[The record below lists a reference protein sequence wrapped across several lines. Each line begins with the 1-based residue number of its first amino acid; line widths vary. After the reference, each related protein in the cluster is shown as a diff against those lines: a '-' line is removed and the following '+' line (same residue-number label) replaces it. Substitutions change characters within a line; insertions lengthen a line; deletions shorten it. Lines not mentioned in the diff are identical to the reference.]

1 MLQDDAILEN
11 PARHTRH
18 APLLTTTISKQRLQS
33 VAVAAKKNED
43 GYLLAHTHALKAT
56 PHLLPWKQKMGLHD
70 FTQCPDAFSSTS
82 APLSSQTRVLS
93 GSAVSLFWSG
103 NLGNEG

>member
-11 PARHTRH
+11 PASHTQH
-18 APLLTTTISKQRLQS
+18 AHLLTTTISKQRLQS
-33 VAVAAKKNED
+33 VAVAAKKKRGRISFGAYARTEV
-43 GYLLAHTHALKAT
+43 YTSSLTLET
-56 PHLLPWKQKMGLHD
+56 KMGLYN